1 MTSRRLV
8 GLLVLAAGIVLAAG
22 VLMDRPF
29 TESQASVGL
38 ELVAAGFNSPVHLV
52 SPPDGTGRRFV
63 VDRVGVVYII
73 DDEDRV
79 LDEPFLDLRD
89 SVVPL
94 RPAYDER
101 GLLGFA
107 FHPDYAD
114 NGRFFVYYSI
124 PPRPQAPPGFDHT
137 SRVAEFTV
145 SADNPNRADR
155 GSERVVIEIDQPQFN
170 HNAGALAF
178 GPDGYL
184 YIAVGDGGGANDDG
198 PGHGPMGNAQDLN
211 TLLGKIL
218 RIDVDG
224 GRPYAVPPDN
234 PLVGRAGRDEIFAW
248 GFRNPF
254 RMAFDRGGSHE
265 LFVADVGQNLWEE
278 VNIVHGPGNYG
289 WRIKEGTHW
298 FDPSRPNDIIT
309 DGPSVGPGGEP
320 LVDPIIEYRNR
331 KLPGADG
338 PGITVIGGYV
348 YRGRA
353 LPELVGQYV
362 FADWSKSFNRGSGV
376 LMTAQRPATPGE
388 KWPWQVVLEL
398 DAFVLGM
405 GEDGDGELY
414 VLTTDATG
422 PVGAT
427 GQVFKIVPAGE

>member
-1 MTSRRLV
+1 GNRWPSGKGRQRGDSTMTSRRLV

-63 VDRVGVVYII
+63 VDRAGVVYII

-178 GPDGYL
+178 GP
-184 YIAVGDGGGANDDG
+184 
-198 PGHGPMGNAQDLN
+198 
-211 TLLGKIL
+211 
-218 RIDVDG
+218 
-224 GRPYAVPPDN
+224 
-234 PLVGRAGRDEIFAW
+234 
-248 GFRNPF
+248 
-254 RMAFDRGGSHE
+254 
-265 LFVADVGQNLWEE
+265 
-278 VNIVHGPGNYG
+278 
-289 WRIKEGTHW
+289 
-298 FDPSRPNDIIT
+298 
-309 DGPSVGPGGEP
+309 
-320 LVDPIIEYRNR
+320 
-331 KLPGADG
+331 
-338 PGITVIGGYV
+338 
-348 YRGRA
+348 
-353 LPELVGQYV
+353 
-362 FADWSKSFNRGSGV
+362 
-376 LMTAQRPATPGE
+376 
-388 KWPWQVVLEL
+388 
-398 DAFVLGM
+398 
-405 GEDGDGELY
+405 
-414 VLTTDATG
+414 
-422 PVGAT
+422 
-427 GQVFKIVPAGE
+427 